1 MGNNG
6 QKITGPGDLVVVG
19 SSAGG
24 IEALSILVSTL
35 PVDFPAPIV
44 LAQHLDPS
52 RPSSLDSILQRRTQ
66 LPVEVVSVNS
76 QLEAGKIYVV
86 PSNRHVAITNGHVSI
101 QGDHAKRPRPSVDL
115 LLTSAAG
122 IYGERLIAVIL
133 TGSGSDGAAG
143 AIEVKS
149 QGGTVIVQN
158 PQTARYPS
166 MPLALPPTVIDVEAD
181 IEQIGPILYDLLM
194 GTKVPEPEERTEN
207 VLHSIL
213 ERINHQAS
221 VDFRPYKTST
231 ILRRIGRRMT
241 VTHCKTMHDYLE
253 YLRVHPDEVGELVK
267 AFLINVTQF
276 FRDMDAF
283 MYLKNEILPR
293 LIEQARSQDRVLRF
307 WTAGCSTGEEPYSL
321 AMLLTEA
328 LDMELPDWNI
338 KVFATDVDESA
349 ITFARRGIYSENL
362 LKNVPPEYRER
373 FFERVDHGY
382 RIEKSLR
389 QMVIFGH
396 QDLSRSAPFP
406 RIDLVMC
413 RNVLIYFT
421 PELQNYV
428 LNQFAFSLGNDGFL
442 FLGKAETVR
451 PNQSYYELI
460 NKSWKVYHCKGNALG
475 LAHRQNV
482 SERRMLQVER
492 QNGSSYKAM
501 KNGPTDAEPPPL
513 ALELGQLRH
522 FSELL
527 LRFLPVGVIVIDRN
541 YHIITANGAGRRLL
555 GMRDITN
562 DQDFLHSAR
571 GIPYTEVRNAIDAVF
586 RERTTVTLPEVELD
600 SVAAGGTHRFVFLS
614 IVLMQ
619 FEPGT
624 PDVAAISVTDVTE
637 QVQTQRQLEAAQAEQ
652 SQLMGELATANKR
665 LNDVNKEL
673 LDANEELQV
682 ANEEL
687 VLTHE
692 ELQATIEEFE
702 TTNEELQ
709 ATNEELE
716 TSNEELQA
724 TNEELETTNDELRAR
739 TGELQEMSNMLESER
754 VRLAEMVEL
763 APFYIIVLRGPELIV
778 EAYNPRYAELL
789 AEHLAPGKTLEE
801 AFGAY
806 SEVGQI
812 VTGTAR
818 EVYTRDIVLSTPRTF
833 PSFSEM
839 SEEYT
844 GQNFVHTIVPSHDAL
859 GKVTGVIIYSIDET
873 EQRAQEIEEES
884 RKLKLIFDHSDITAL
899 ALYDAQTSELML
911 GSPRYLDI
919 VASLHRL
926 DRNQLIGGKWQEL
939 TMVIQDNSQP
949 SPWDTLLTTRE
960 VQRLPELHLHLTPD
974 GPESIWVWTLTP
986 ISSVNQEGVRYILVS
1001 AIEISEQ
1008 VHIREEVEQL
1018 NQLKDDFIS
1027 LASHELRTPL
1037 TAIMGN
1043 TEIMQRN
1050 LLRLVQGANGASETT
1065 VGRNVL
1071 EQQQHTVESILHQ
1084 SLRLNKLIDEM
1095 LDIARVQGKQLELQR
1110 QEHVQLVALVRRAIE
1125 NQATISHRRITLET
1139 NAEEVS
1145 GTWDDARIEQV
1156 INNLLSNAIKYS
1168 PVDDP
1173 VTVNIERTASEA
1185 VVSVR
1190 DHGKG
1195 IGEEQQDHIFER
1207 YYRARTDINHGV
1219 EGLGLGLY
1227 IAHEIIHLHGGRMW
1241 LESHRGE
1248 GSTFYLSLPL

>member
-6 QKITGPGDLVVVG
+6 HKSSGSGDLVVVG

-24 IEALSILVSTL
+24 IEALSILVNTL
-35 PVDFPAPIV
+35 PADFPAPIV
-44 LAQHLDPS
+44 LAQHLDPA
-52 RPSSLDSILQRRTQ
+52 RPSSLDSILQRRTSLQ
-66 LPVEVVSVNS
+66 VEVVSVNS
-76 QLEAGKIYVV
+76 RLEAGKIYVV
-86 PSNRHVAITNGHVSI
+86 PANRHVAISDGHVSI

-115 LLTSAAG
+115 LLTTAASV
-122 IYGERLIAVIL
+122 YGERLIAVIL
-133 TGSGSDGAAG
+133 TGSGSDGAVG
-143 AIEVKS
+143 AIEVKN
-149 QGGTVIVQN
+149 QGGTVVVQN

-181 IEQIGPILYDLLM
+181 IEQIGPILYDILM
-194 GTKVPEPEERTEN
+194 GAKLPEQEARTED

-221 VDFRPYKTST
+221 IDFRSYKTST

-241 VTHCKTMHDYLE
+241 VMHCKTMQDYLE
-253 YLRVHPDEVGELVK
+253 YLRAHPEEVGELVK

-276 FRDMDAF
+276 FRDMDAYN
-283 MYLKNEILPR
+283 YLKNEILPR
-293 LIEQARSQDRVLRF
+293 LIEQARSRDRVLRF
-307 WTAGCSTGEEPYSL
+307 WTAGCSTGEEPYPL

-328 LDMELPDWNI
+328 LSGELADWSI

-362 LKNVPPEYRER
+362 LKGVPQEYRER

-389 QMVIFGH
+389 QMVIFGQ
-396 QDLSRSAPFP
+396 QDLSRSASFP
-406 RIDLVMC
+406 RIDLVLC

-421 PELQNYV
+421 PELQDYV

-451 PNQSYYELI
+451 PNQSYYELV
-460 NKSWKVYHCKGNALG
+460 NKSWKVYRCKGNALG
-475 LAHRQNV
+475 LAHRQTKPA
-482 SERRMLQVER
+482 RRTLPVEK
-492 QNGSSYKAM
+492 QNGGNYNAM
-501 KNGPTDAEPPPL
+501 KNAEPELPQLP
-513 ALELGQLRH
+513 LELGQLRH

-527 LRFLPVGVIVIDRN
+527 LRSLPIGVVVIDRN
-541 YHIITANGAGRRLL
+541 YHIITANGAGRRLF

-586 RERTTVTLPEVELD
+586 RERTTVTLPEVELENET
-600 SVAAGGTHRFVFLS
+600 GGTRRFVFLS

-619 FEPGT
+619 IEPGT

-637 QVQTQRQLEAAQAEQ
+637 QVQTQRQLTAAQAEQ

-673 LDANEELQV
+673 LDSNEELQV

-716 TSNEELQA
+716 TNNEELQA

-763 APFYIIVLRGPELIV
+763 APFYIMVLRGPELIV

-789 AEHLAPGKTLEE
+789 AEQLAPGKTLEE
-801 AFGAY
+801 VFGAD
-806 SEVGQI
+806 SAAGQ
-812 VTGTAR
+812 VVVETAR
-818 EVYTRDIVLSTPRTF
+818 EVYTRDIIQSTPRTF
-833 PSFSEM
+833 PSSSEM
-839 SEEYT
+839 SEEYI
-844 GQNFVHTIVPSHDAL
+844 GQNFVHTIVPSHNAL
-859 GKVTGVIIYSIDET
+859 GKVIGVIIYSIDET
-873 EQRAQEIEEES
+873 EQRSQEIEEES
-884 RKLKLIFDHSDITAL
+884 RKLKLIFDHTDITAL
-899 ALYDAQTSELML
+899 ALFDAQTSELIL

-919 VASLHRL
+919 VASIHQR
-926 DRNQLIGGKWQEL
+926 DRNQLIGCKWQEL
-939 TMVIQDNSQP
+939 TMFIQDNSQP
-949 SPWDTLLTTRE
+949 SLWDTLLVTGE
-960 VQRLPELHLHLTPD
+960 AQRLPELHVRLTPD
-974 GPESIWVWTLTP
+974 GPESIWDWTLTP
-986 ISSVNQEGVRYILVS
+986 IPSVNQARVRYVLVS
-1001 AIEISEQ
+1001 AVEISEQ
-1008 VHIREEVEQL
+1008 VHIRQKMEQL
-1018 NQLKDDFIS
+1018 NRLKDDFIS
-1027 LASHELRTPL
+1027 IASHELRTPL
-1037 TAIMGN
+1037 TSMMGN
-1043 TEIMQRN
+1043 TEILQHHLGRQ
-1050 LLRLVQGANGASETT
+1050 LQGAKRTATIETS
-1065 VGRNVL
+1065 VKAL
-1071 EQQQHTVESILHQ
+1071 EKQHHLVESILHQ

-1095 LDIARVQGKQLELQR
+1095 LDIARVQGEQLELYRKEQ
-1110 QEHVQLVALVRRAIE
+1110 VQLVALVKREIE
-1125 NQATISHRRITLET
+1125 NQATMSHRRIKLET

-1156 INNLLSNAIKYS
+1156 VNNLLSNAVKYS
-1168 PVDDP
+1168 SGDEPI
-1173 VTVNIERTASEA
+1173 TVHIERTDSE
-1185 VVSVR
+1185 VLVSVR
-1190 DHGKG
+1190 DHGQG
-1195 IGEEQQDHIFER
+1195 IGDEQQAHIFER
-1207 YYRARTDINHGV
+1207 YYRIHTDVNHGV

-1227 IAHEIIHLHGGRMW
+1227 IAHEIISLHGGRMW
-1241 LESHRGE
+1241 LESTPGE
-1248 GSTFYLSLPL
+1248 GSTFYFTLPLA